1 MAGQPA
7 AGAAGAGGRAYW
19 DDFYGPNAGYV
30 LELYERFEDDPASVD
45 AAARAFF
52 ERNPPPWAPG
62 APPAVAA
69 PPALDVAPAAGAEVL
84 SKVAAVGALATGI
97 REYGHL
103 AAQLDPLGSPP
114 RGDPELLPATHGLT
128 DEELRRLPAGAVGG
142 QVAVGAANAAEAIER
157 LRRIYCRTT
166 GYDYD
171 QVQEAEERV
180 WLRDAAE
187 GAWFHPPQDPI
198 NERALLDRLSE
209 VGAFERFLQRQ
220 FPGRTRF
227 SVEGTGM
234 LIPMLDEIIGA
245 AAEAGTRALLIGMAH
260 RGRLNVLAHVLR
272 KPHREILANFR
283 SPQPKESQ
291 PRSDTSGE
299 AFSGDVTYH
308 LGARRAIQ
316 DGERV
321 NLAVTLAPN
330 PSHLEYV
337 NPVVEGMAR
346 AADEVRD
353 RSGPPV
359 QDETRSLA
367 LLIHGD
373 AAFPG
378 QGVVAETLN
387 LSRLPGYRTGGTVH
401 VIVNNQLG
409 FTVEPGD
416 GRSTLY
422 ASDLA
427 KGFEIPIVHVNAD
440 DPEAC
445 IAAARLAH
453 AYRERFHKDFLIDLI
468 GYRRWGHNEGDD
480 PSLTQPVMYAEV
492 ARHPTVR
499 ELWAAEM
506 VRRGAVT
513 EDEVARILAGF
524 TDELQA
530 ALAEVQAAENEP
542 PAAPAPATGASEAA
556 TGRNG
561 APAVSPL
568 GQPVS
573 VDALG
578 ALNAALSTLPE
589 GFTPHPRLERFV
601 LRPRAETFSPAPEG
615 GERTVDWGHAEQ
627 LALAT
632 ILVAGTPVRLT
643 GQDSQRGTFAQRH
656 AVLRDYKT
664 GVPYVPLQRLAAA
677 RASFE
682 VRDSPLSEN
691 ACVGFEYGYSVQ
703 APDALVL
710 WEAQYGD
717 FINGAQVIVDQFI
730 VSARAKWGQDPSVVL
745 LLPHAY
751 EGQGPEHSSARLE
764 RFLESAAE
772 ENIRI
777 TNCTTAAQ
785 YFHLLRRQAAALQ
798 RGARPLVVLT
808 PKSLLRLPLAAS
820 PVSDL
825 AGPGFRP
832 VLDDPFFP
840 TGGRR
845 GDVRRLVLCSG
856 KVYTDL
862 ASDPR
867 RAGTGTLAVARLEEL
882 YPFPEADVR
891 ALLDAYPGLE
901 DVAWLQEEPQ
911 NMGAWTFAAPRL
923 GELLAPRGLAL
934 RYIGRP
940 ERASPSEGSPRRHA
954 AAQGAIVDAAFAGL
968 DGPTGGPTDGRAAT
982 AVAPERGAQ

>member
-1 MAGQPA
+1 
-7 AGAAGAGGRAYW
+7 
-19 DDFYGPNAGYV
+19 
-30 LELYERFEDDPASVD
+30 
-45 AAARAFF
+45 
-52 ERNPPPWAPG
+52 
-62 APPAVAA
+62 
-69 PPALDVAPAAGAEVL
+69 
-84 SKVAAVGALATGI
+84 
-97 REYGHL
+97 
-103 AAQLDPLGSPP
+103 
-114 RGDPELLPATHGLT
+114 
-128 DEELRRLPAGAVGG
+128 
-142 QVAVGAANAAEAIER
+142 
-157 LRRIYCRTT
+157 
-166 GYDYD
+166 
-171 QVQEAEERV
+171 
-180 WLRDAAE
+180 
-187 GAWFHPPQDPI
+187 
-198 NERALLDRLSE
+198 
-209 VGAFERFLQRQ
+209 
-220 FPGRTRF
+220 
-227 SVEGTGM
+227 
-234 LIPMLDEIIGA
+234 
-245 AAEAGTRALLIGMAH
+245 MAH

-272 KPHREILANFR
+272 KPHREILAVFR
-283 SPQPKESQ
+283 SPQPRESQ

-299 AFSGDVTYH
+299 AFTGDVTYH

-346 AADEVRD
+346 AADEQRD
-353 RSGPPV
+353 RAGAPV

-401 VIVNNQLG
+401 IIVNNQLG

-480 PSLTQPVMYAEV
+480 PSLTQPVMYAAV
-492 ARHPTVR
+492 AQHPTVR

-506 VRRGAVT
+506 VRRGAVS
-513 EDEVARILAGF
+513 EEEVARILADY
-524 TDELQA
+524 TAELRA
-530 ALAEVQAAENEP
+530 ALAEVQAAENAPPPPPTP
-542 PAAPAPATGASEAA
+542 PAGSGDSASPA
-556 TGRNG
+556 GRNG
-561 APAVSPL
+561 APAPAPAAL
-568 GQPVS
+568 QQPVS
-573 VDALG
+573 VETLSE
-578 ALNAALSTLPE
+578 LNAALSALPE

-601 LRPRAETFSPAPEG
+601 LRPRSEAFTPAPEG

-632 ILVAGTPVRLT
+632 ILIAGTPVRLT
-643 GQDSQRGTFAQRH
+643 GQDSMRGTFAQRH

-664 GVPYVPLQRLAAA
+664 GAPYVPLQSLPAA

-682 VRDSPLSEN
+682 VRDSPLSES

-717 FINGAQVIVDQFI
+717 FINGAQVIVDQFV
-730 VSARAKWGQDPSVVL
+730 VSARAKWGQDPSLVL

-764 RFLESAAE
+764 RFLEAAAE
-772 ENIRI
+772 ENIRVA
-777 TNCTTAAQ
+777 NCTTAAQ
-785 YFHLLRRQAAALQ
+785 YFHLLRRQAGAL
-798 RGARPLVVLT
+798 RHGARPLVVLT

-825 AGPGFRP
+825 AGPGFQS
-832 VLDDPFFP
+832 VLDDHF
-840 TGGRR
+840 TAAGGARER
-845 GDVRRLVLCSG
+845 VRRLVLCSG
-856 KVYTDL
+856 KVYVDL
-862 ASDPR
+862 VSDQR
-867 RAGTGTLAVARLEEL
+867 RAGAAGLAIVRLEEL
-882 YPFPEADVR
+882 YPFPQARLSAVL
-891 ALLDAYPGLE
+891 AGYPALE
-901 DVAWLQEEPQ
+901 DVVWLQEEPQ
-911 NMGAWTFAAPRL
+911 NMGAWTFVSPRL
-923 GELLAPRGLAL
+923 RGLLAPRGLSL
-934 RYIGRP
+934 RYVGRP

-954 AAQGAIVDAAFAGL
+954 VTQGAIVDAAFAGL
-968 DGPTGGPTDGRAAT
+968 EHPADGRPAA
-982 AVAPERGAQ
+982 AVGQDKGAP